1 MFEEYKIK
9 GRPIYRL
16 KHLGETVAMCCR
28 TVWGRWEVK
37 GVSIDV
43 FVSAKRKSE
52 AIKLFEEQY
61 KLFLRGVPYDKQ
73 NPSGREES

>member
-1 MFEEYKIK
+1 MMFEEFKIK

-16 KHLGETVAMCCR
+16 KYLGETVAMCCR

-43 FVSAKRKSE
+43 FVSAKSKYE
-52 AIKLFEEQY
+52 AIKLFEEKFNLY
-61 KLFLRGVPYDKQ
+61 LRGVRYDK
-73 NPSGREES
+73 

>member
-1 MFEEYKIK
+1 MMFDECKIK

-16 KHLGETVAMCCR
+16 KYLGETVAMCCR

-43 FVSAKRKSE
+43 FVSSKSKYE
-52 AIKLFEEQY
+52 AIKLFEEKY
-61 KLFLRGVPYDKQ
+61 KLYLRGVRYDK
-73 NPSGREES
+73 